1 MHKIGSEHFYRSTLC
16 VFLLMCLLLAGCTTT
31 SAGQGETV
39 EGEAP
44 AKPERVYHVGEAGP
58 AGGIVFYDKGERSE
72 GWRFLEVAPATT
84 QMPVQWGA
92 AGTEVPGTSA
102 EIGAGKANTA
112 LIAAM
117 LDSLG
122 ERGRAAQ
129 YCSTLNVNGYTDWF
143 LPSKLEL
150 DQLYWQ
156 LAFKGLGEFLGLGQG
171 YWSSTEFDSE
181 KAWGQGFSAGV
192 KGRIEKSDI
201 FLVRAV
207 RAF

>member
-1 MHKIGSEHFYRSTLC
+1 MYRIGSGYFRRSAAA
-16 VFLLMCLLLAGCTTT
+16 LLLLACLLLASCTTT
-31 SAGQGETV
+31 AQDVSV
-39 EGEAP
+39 EGAV
-44 AKPERVYHVGEAGP
+44 AKPERVYPVGEAGP
-58 AGGIVFYDKGERSE
+58 AGGLVFYDKGERSE
-72 GWRFLEVAPATT
+72 GWRFMEVAPVAT
-84 QMPVQWGA
+84 QMPLQWGA
-92 AGTEVPGTSA
+92 SGGEVPGTSA
-102 EIGAGKANTA
+102 EIGTGKANTA
-112 LIAAM
+112 LIVAM
-117 LDSLG
+117 LDTLG

-129 YCSTLNVNGYTDWF
+129 YCDALNVNGYTDWF
-143 LPSKLEL
+143 LPSRLEL

-156 LAFKGLGEFLGLGQG
+156 LGFKGLGEFLGLGQG

>member
-1 MHKIGSEHFYRSTLC
+1 MHRIGLGHFYRAALGLLLIT
-16 VFLLMCLLLAGCTTT
+16 FLLLVGCTTT
-31 SAGQGETV
+31 AQEATGEGGAVT
-39 EGEAP
+39 
-44 AKPERVYHVGEAGP
+44 KPERVYGIGEAGP

-72 GWRFLEVAPATT
+72 DWRFLEVAPVAT
-84 QMPVQWGA
+84 QMPLQWGA
-92 AGTEVPGTSA
+92 AGNEIPGTSTD
-102 EIGAGKANTA
+102 IGAGKANTA
-112 LIAAM
+112 LIVTM
-117 LDSLG
+117 LDTLG
-122 ERGRAAQ
+122 ERGRASQ
-129 YCSTLNVNGYTDWF
+129 YCDTLNVNGYTDWF

-171 YWSSTEFDSE
+171 YWSSTEYDSE

-192 KGRIEKSDI
+192 QGRIEKSDI